1 MKLAFYI
8 AKRYFFSKKKHNAI
22 NIISGISV
30 CGVSLATIALVCTLS
45 VFNGFQDMV
54 AHFFTA
60 FDPEIKIT
68 SRKGKVFDERDS
80 LLLSIYNNP
89 SISTYSKTLEDKAV
103 VEYNGRQT
111 VAVIKGVDEQFN
123 KVNAIDSVLYGNQE
137 FILEDPIVQ
146 YGIMGIELVSV
157 LGTGIKFIDPLKVH
171 APKRL
176 SRVNMANPATSFN
189 TEYLYSSGTVFEV
202 NQQPYDGQYIIA
214 PLSFARNLFQYNR
227 EVSALELKL
236 KRGKSVDRVIKQL
249 RKELGPDFIVQN
261 RNEQQEDVFKIMEVE
276 KLISYFFL
284 TFILIIASFNIIGSL
299 SMLILDKK
307 SDVKTLQNLGAS
319 PRLIAAIFLMEGRLI
334 TLFGA
339 ITGIF
344 IGLLLCFIQI
354 KFGVL
359 SLNSMGNS
367 FVVDAYPVSVHF
379 IDILLILITVIV
391 VGFVATWYPVRYFTK
406 RLIKQNSN

>member
-1 MKLAFYI
+1 
-8 AKRYFFSKKKHNAI
+8 
-22 NIISGISV
+22 
-30 CGVSLATIALVCTLS
+30 
-45 VFNGFQDMV
+45 
-54 AHFFTA
+54 
-60 FDPEIKIT
+60 
-68 SRKGKVFDERDS
+68 
-80 LLLSIYNNP
+80 
-89 SISTYSKTLEDKAV
+89 
-103 VEYNGRQT
+103 
-111 VAVIKGVDEQFN
+111 
-123 KVNAIDSVLYGNQE
+123 
-137 FILEDPIVQ
+137 ILEDPIVQ

-171 APKRL
+171 TPKRL

-354 KFGVL
+354 KFGIL